1 MTDKT
6 NANAILA
13 TVENFLDTC
22 PDMEDKDLEFG
33 PTFDFDTAPGG
44 RRLEVTIDGV
54 LYAVTVEA
62 CHD

>member
-1 MTDKT
+1 MTDDA

-22 PDMEDKDLEFG
+22 PDMEDKDLEMG
-33 PTFDFDTAPGG
+33 QTFDFDEG

-54 LYAVTVEA
+54 LYAVTVEP